1 MLGDGWSSAQVSDGV
16 GIEKRIIFYITSG
29 SDR

>member
-1 MLGDGWSSAQVSDGV
+1 MLGAGWSAAQVSDAV
-16 GIEKRIIFYITSG
+16 GIEKRIVFYITSG